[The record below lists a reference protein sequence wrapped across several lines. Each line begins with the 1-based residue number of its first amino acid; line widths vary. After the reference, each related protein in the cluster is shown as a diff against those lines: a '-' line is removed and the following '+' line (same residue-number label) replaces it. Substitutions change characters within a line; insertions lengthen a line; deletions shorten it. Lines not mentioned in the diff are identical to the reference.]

1 MAKTSMEEESA
12 LSSRGAAAVVAA
24 GVTLETGTGVS
35 AAGGWDL
42 TSLRI
47 GIINFR
53 KIFTQ
58 FKNQSLHFISLSS
71 PLAPGL
77 ATELWSKTFPRPH
90 LGRFYFLVRLLGRSL
105 ISLVSGSQGLHEAS
119 RRGDLHKLPP
129 GTNSHVTD
137 QHRTK
142 ICRAA
147 VARELLSLDREATWN
162 MLWTSWMGPSLVGG
176 GSGFMRKARAGAGR
190 GPGLGENYGF
200 Y

>member
-1 MAKTSMEEESA
+1 MISYSGPWWERPWRPPDPSWAHSRQSLERWRSLRREARWWGESA
-12 LSSRGAAAVVAA
+12 DKV
-24 GVTLETGTGVS
+24 
-35 AAGGWDL
+35 
-42 TSLRI
+42 
-47 GIINFR
+47 
-53 KIFTQ
+53 KIQKQ
-58 FKNQSLHFISLSS
+58 FFSPS
-71 PLAPGL
+71 PLAPEL
-77 ATELWSKTFPRPH
+77 AIELWSKTFPRPH
-90 LGRFYFLVRLLGRSL
+90 LGRFYFLVRLLGRSP

-129 GTNSHVTD
+129 GTNSHFTD

-190 GPGLGENYGF
+190 GPGPGENYGF